1 MTAILGTVLLGVVIV
16 MSILIICGA
25 PLGEFTMGGKYKVYP
40 KKMRIVLVSQ
50 LFLQIF
56 FAVILLQL
64 GGKVPLMFT
73 QNVTKIIGYVLSI
86 YLSLNSLM
94 NFASKSKKE
103 KYLMTPLSAV
113 TAVCFW
119 INTIGF

>member
-1 MTAILGTVLLGVVIV
+1 MTAILGTILLGVVIV

-50 LFLQIF
+50 LILQIF
-56 FAVILLQL
+56 FAVILLEL
-64 GGKVPLMFT
+64 GGKIPLMFT
-73 QNVTKIIGYVLSI
+73 HKVTKIIGYVLSV

-94 NFASKSKKE
+94 NLMSKSKKE
-103 KYLMTPLSAV
+103 KYVMTPLSAV

-119 INTIGF
+119 INTIAF